1 MTSKPMTSAP
11 AVSGGLLPGSLNGNR
26 RLSQWIEFHKA
37 GRVTIRSGKVEIGQ
51 GILTALAQIA
61 ADELDVALSRV
72 DVKAASTDASPNEG
86 VTSGSR
92 SVTESGMALRHAC
105 AGARQIFLSVVA
117 QRTGVPIDQIR
128 VADGTFL
135 SPRGEVGSYWAEA
148 NAGLLDCDAPAEV
161 MQKSAAERGIAGS
174 AAPRLDLPDKVFG
187 APRFIHDIRL
197 PGMKFARVVRP
208 ATRGALLTGVPE
220 APAGVQIVVDG
231 KFLAVVCDTEGAANA
246 AAERLARRTTW
257 QEQDTLPDQV
267 RLREFLRSTRSHR
280 TVIANRATELK
291 PVRVHKA
298 EYFRPY
304 LAHAS
309 IGLCCAVA
317 CFEGGRLEVWSHSQS
332 IFLLRQDIA
341 RTLEFPVE
349 SVIVNHA
356 EGAGCYGH
364 NGADDVA
371 LDASLVARANPGIP
385 IRLQWSREDEVGWA
399 PLSSAMLVTVE
410 AGVDEGGSIVGWK
423 QDIFSNGHLLR
434 PGNFDNPTLLAASE
448 LAKPFAMPIA
458 KNPPQSV
465 GGGADR
471 NAIPLY
477 RTGALHVD
485 VHCLQEMPLR
495 TSSLRGL
502 GAMVNVFAIEST
514 MDELA
519 AAAGRDPVDYRMA
532 HLDDQRAKDVIAAV
546 VEMAGPAPAPRP
558 EGYGRGLAFA
568 RYKGTSSYCAVIAE
582 IEAAEQV
589 LVRKLW
595 IAADA
600 GEVINPE
607 GAAHQIEGGA
617 VQACS
622 FALKEAVQFDRRGVT
637 SNAWERYPILRFA
650 EVPEVTTRLLPRPD
664 LPPMGVGECATG
676 PTVAAIAIAIHDAIG
691 FRPRTMPFTPEQLAR
706 DMAEVY

>member
-1 MTSKPMTSAP
+1 MNSKPMTSAP
-11 AVSGGLLPGSLNGNR
+11 AVSGGLLPGSLNSNR
-26 RLSQWIEFHKA
+26 RLSQWLEFHKA
-37 GRVTIRSGKVEIGQ
+37 GRVTICPGKVEIGQ

-92 SVTESGMALRHAC
+92 SVTESGMALRYAC

-117 QRTGVPIDQIR
+117 QRTGVPIEQIR

-135 SPRGEVGSYWAEA
+135 GPRGEVGSYWAEA
-148 NAGLLDCDAPAEV
+148 DAGLLDCDAPSEV
-161 MQKSAAERGIAGS
+161 TQKSAAERGIAGS
-174 AAPRLDLPDKVFG
+174 AAPRVDLPDKVFG

-197 PGMKFARVVRP
+197 PGMKFARVIRP
-208 ATRGALLTGVPE
+208 TARGARLTSVPE
-220 APAGVQIVVDG
+220 VPADVQIVVDG
-231 KFLAVVCDTEGAANA
+231 NFLAVVCNTEAAANA
-246 AAERLARRTTW
+246 AAERLARRATW
-257 QEQDTLPDQV
+257 QGQDTLPDQV
-267 RLREFLRSTRSHR
+267 QLRDFLRSTPSNT
-280 TVIANRATELK
+280 TVIASRTAESTS
-291 PVRVHKA
+291 VRVHKA
-298 EYFRPY
+298 EFFRPF

-309 IGLCCAVA
+309 IGLCCAIA
-317 CFEGGRLEVWSHSQS
+317 RFDGDKLEVWSHSQS

-341 RTLEFPVE
+341 RTLELPVE

-385 IRLQWSREDEVGWA
+385 IRLQWSREDELGWT

-410 AGVDEGGSIVGWK
+410 AGVDKDGHIVGWK

-448 LAKPFAMPIA
+448 LANPFAMPIA

-502 GAMVNVFAIEST
+502 GAMVNVLAIEST

-519 AAAGRDPVDYRMA
+519 AAAGRDPVDYRLA

-546 VEMAGPAPAPRP
+546 VEMAGPAPASRP

-568 RYKGTSSYCAVIAE
+568 RYKGTSSYCAVVAE
-582 IEAAEQV
+582 IEAADQI

-622 FALKEAVQFDRRGVT
+622 FALKETVQFDRRGVT

-691 FRPRTMPFTPEQLAR
+691 IWPRTMPFTAKQLAS
-706 DMAEVY
+706 DMAEVS